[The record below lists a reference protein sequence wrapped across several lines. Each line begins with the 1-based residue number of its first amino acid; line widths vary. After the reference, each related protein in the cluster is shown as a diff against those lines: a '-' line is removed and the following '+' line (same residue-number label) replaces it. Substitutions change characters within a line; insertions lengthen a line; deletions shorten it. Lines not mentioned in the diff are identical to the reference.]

1 MNPGHGM
8 RPCFKEK
15 EARLKYAVMYA
26 VIREPQETAQS
37 ELAFEW
43 LAEYLLVLNMPESIS
58 QAVPA
63 RNAAAH
69 WRAQE
74 LLLMSEVMRLVG
86 KSLAPEIVLREM
98 LHLMSELLG
107 LNRGRVVL
115 ADFVGDIALQGL
127 ADRKPET
134 RASRSDRAVGPS
146 SRIRYAYGLTK
157 AEMALGRY
165 GPGEG
170 ITGRVLATAQPII
183 VQDIDAEPQFLARSV
198 ARAQL
203 PQDVVAFIALPIEVN
218 REVIGV
224 LACHRIRS
232 RDRQLADDV
241 AILKILATL
250 AGQLLQLQALV
261 FDKTR
266 ALQAKNQ
273 LLTRALE
280 TAAARYGIIGTSPP
294 LLQALSEL
302 ERVAEATASVLLLGE
317 SGTGK
322 ELFARAVHLSSQRN
336 AQPFIKVN
344 CAAIP
349 DSLFESELFGYERG
363 AFTGAQTAR
372 AGWFEQADKGTIFL
386 DEIGEMPL
394 GMQTKLLRT
403 LQEGTIV
410 RLGGKREVKVT
421 VRVVAATNR
430 DLALEVQ
437 RGTFRRDLFYRLNVI
452 PIRLP
457 SLRERPQDIRALAI
471 HFLSRINQDNQRNVS
486 LSLEALMLLE
496 QHPWPG
502 NIRELGNVIERLV
515 LLTDSTMVSSQE
527 LQRFLPAQDHCDA
540 PVTALGKAA
549 RAPVELAKPA
559 LAPLVRDYRAAHSHP
574 VAQLHQAL
582 AAHGGNQS
590 RAAQALGL
598 TVRQFTYRLNKWGKS
613 G

>member
-1 MNPGHGM
+1 M
-8 RPCFKEK
+8 
-15 EARLKYAVMYA
+15 
-26 VIREPQETAQS
+26 AQS
-37 ELAFEW
+37 TF
-43 LAEYLLVLNMPESIS
+43 
-58 QAVPA
+58 PA
-63 RNAAAH
+63 KPAADPQ

-86 KSLAPEIVLREM
+86 KSLAPEVVMREM

-107 LNRGRVVL
+107 LNRGRIVL

-127 ADRKPET
+127 ADRKPAD
-134 RASRSDRAVGPS
+134 RPAGAPAPASA
-146 SRIRYAYGLTK
+146 IRYAYGLTK
-157 AEMALGRY
+157 TEMARGRY

-203 PQDVVAFIALPIEVN
+203 PPDTVAFIALPIEVN

-241 AILKILATL
+241 AVLKILATL

-261 FDKTR
+261 AEKTR

-280 TAAARYGIIGTSPP
+280 TAAARYGIIGTSPA
-294 LLQALSEL
+294 LLQALGEL
-302 ERVAEATASVLLLGE
+302 ERVSEATASVLLLGE

-322 ELFARAVHLSSQRN
+322 ELFARAVHLSSQRRD
-336 AQPFIKVN
+336 QPFIKVN

-349 DSLFESELFGYERG
+349 DTLFESELFGYERG
-363 AFTGAQTAR
+363 AFTGAQNAR
-372 AGWFEQADKGTIFL
+372 AGWFEQADRGTIFL

-394 GMQTKLLRT
+394 ALQTKLLRT

-410 RLGGKREVKVT
+410 RLGGKREIKVT

-430 DLALEVQ
+430 DLAQEVQ
-437 RGTFRRDLFYRLNVI
+437 RGSFRRDLFYRLNVI

-457 SLRERPQDIRALAI
+457 SLRERRQDIRALAV
-471 HFLSRINQDNQRNVS
+471 HFLSRINQANQRNVS
-486 LSLEALMLLE
+486 LSAAALARLE

-515 LLTDSTMVSSQE
+515 LLTDSAMVSVEE
-527 LQRFLPAQDHCDA
+527 LARFLPHEQDGRTPGQPVAPQQAAAAASA
-540 PVTALGKAA
+540 PV
-549 RAPVELAKPA
+549 
-559 LAPLVRDYRAAHSHP
+559 VRDYLAAQSHP
-574 VAQLHQAL
+574 AAQLQQAL
-582 AAHGGNQS
+582 REHGGNQS

-598 TVRQFTYRLNKWGKS
+598 TVRQFSYRLRKLGLHNVDNV
-613 G
+613 